1 MTQATDISPGAT
13 ADAGIEPQD
22 LLVVLRHAPH
32 GSQWLREGLDV
43 AFVAAAFGQSVG
55 LLFQGDGV
63 YALLDDQQAG
73 ALGQKGTHPQLAM
86 LEMYDID
93 TLWVSATALSERG
106 LTVDDLMLPVKPLNA
121 DAIAALL
128 QAQPHALVF

>member
-1 MTQATDISPGAT
+1 MTSTRSSPGT
-13 ADAGIEPQD
+13 APADFEQD

-43 AFVAAAFGQSVG
+43 ALVAAAFGKRVA

-63 YALLDDQQAG
+63 FALLKDQQAG

-93 TLWVSATALSERG
+93 TLWVSKSALETRG
-106 LTVDDLMLPVKPLNA
+106 LSANDLMLPVTLLDSPTMA
-121 DAIAALL
+121 HAIRAL
-128 QAQPHALVF
+128 PHALVF